1 MKSRLKFPLFFLLL
15 ISAGTLRA
23 QSVAPASAVTIQMDP
38 AQSKILWTLP
48 DVLHTVHGSFQLASG
63 AITFQPQSGAASGL
77 FTVNEETGAS
87 GDGARDRRM
96 KRSILEIAKYPTAT
110 FRPTHVTGAYHAPGA
125 STLVVDGVFHLHGAD
140 HPLQLTFQVES
151 SGSHVVA
158 TTKFDIPYVAWGMRD
173 PSTLFLR
180 VGKSVQME
188 IDAQGTVQT
197 AP

>member
-1 MKSRLKFPLFFLLL
+1 MKLRSFLLL
-15 ISAGTLRA
+15 FPALFLSVGALHA
-23 QSVAPASAVTIQMDP
+23 QSAAPASTVNIQMDP

-63 AITFQPQSGAASGL
+63 AITFSPQSGAASGL

-96 KRSILEIAKYPTAT
+96 KKSILEIAKYPAAT
-110 FRPTHVTGAYHAPGA
+110 YRPTHVSGAYHASGA

-140 HPLQLTFQVES
+140 HPLQLTFQVNA
-151 SGSHVVA
+151 SGNHLSA

-188 IDAQGTVQT
+188 IDAQGTVET